1 MCANR
6 RATGSLVFGKLMK
19 DHKVKQTDPAAQ
31 EAKDTIAIQGRFR
44 VSSQDMEY
52 SIQEA
57 SEMLGIPIQKLRRWD
72 EQGVLVALRTSGGH
86 RRYSKELIDRLAA
99 TSAPGSGSEKTSQE
113 LATVKRSLAEK
124 RRIIQLLL
132 ESENRYRDLVETSH
146 DLIWATDAQGRFT
159 YLNNAAHEI
168 FGLAP
173 KDLIGR
179 CFFNFETGPSYI
191 SNRRFLATLKRA
203 GEIKNYVTH
212 LTSSNGE
219 DRWIGINARI
229 TQDDNGEMLGIR
241 GTARDITEQHLATL
255 RIAHLAMHDAL
266 TELPNRHSLQQ
277 RIESAMQNGGVGA
290 LLFLDIDHF
299 KYINDNFGHRS
310 GDQLIVG
317 VGSAL
322 RDMMRRHNA
331 ELYRLGGDEFAIH
344 LPEGLR
350 KEAID
355 AAETALNAVRH
366 YRFQANDQKII
377 SNLSASIG
385 IALYPFHGSDLPAL
399 LSNVDITM
407 YQAKDLGR
415 NRYMLFDQASDN
427 LRSTHKRIQW
437 AKRLRDALDEDRL
450 VLFSQPVVRLR
461 DQKPVHHE
469 ILVRILGEDGKY
481 ILPGHFIELAE
492 SLGLVQEIDMRVV
505 EKLIRFM
512 QENRQTGKKL
522 RYFVNLSRVSI
533 SDQHWI
539 QRFIR
544 LLRTSSIDP
553 SQLVF
558 EITETAAMS
567 EIDVTLTFIRKLKDM
582 GCRFALDDFGAGF
595 SSFYYLKRFEVDY
608 LKIDGSFIRDLAAD
622 EGSRLFVKALN
633 EVAHGLNKQVIA
645 EWVETP
651 EVVKLLTDMGTQF
664 GQGYLFQKPLPLE
677 RGTVSAQPGSGL
689 TQSMTG

>member
-1 MCANR
+1 
-6 RATGSLVFGKLMK
+6 
-19 DHKVKQTDPAAQ
+19 
-31 EAKDTIAIQGRFR
+31 
-44 VSSQDMEY
+44 MEY

-72 EQGVLVALRTSGGH
+72 EQGILVALRTSGGH
-86 RRYSKELIDRLAA
+86 RRYAKELIDRLAV
-99 TSAPGSGSEKTSQE
+99 SAPATGSDKNSQE

-146 DLIWATDAQGRFT
+146 DLIWATDAQGRFV
-159 YLNNAAHEI
+159 YLNNAAHDI

-212 LTSSNGE
+212 LATAHGE

-229 TQDDNGEMLGIR
+229 TNDDNGEMLGIR
-241 GTARDITEQHLATL
+241 GTARDVTEQHLATL
-255 RIAHLAMHDAL
+255 RIEHLAMHDAL

-277 RIESAMQNGGVGA
+277 RIESAMEEGGVGA

-299 KYINDNFGHRS
+299 KYVNDNFGHRT
-310 GDQLIVG
+310 GDQLIIG
-317 VGSAL
+317 MGSVL
-322 RDMMRRHNA
+322 REMMRTRNG
-331 ELYRLGGDEFAIH
+331 EVYRLGGDEFAVH

-350 KEAID
+350 KEAVD
-355 AAETALNAVRH
+355 TAETALNAIRH
-366 YRFQANDQKII
+366 YRFQAGGQKVI

-399 LSNVDITM
+399 LSNVDIAM

-415 NRYMLFDQASDN
+415 NRYTLFDQASDS
-427 LRSTHKRIQW
+427 LRSTHKRIHW
-437 AKRLRDALDEDRL
+437 AKKLRDALDEDRL
-450 VLFSQPVVRLR
+450 VLFSQPVVRLK
-461 DQKPVHHE
+461 DQKPVHQE
-469 ILVRILGEDGKY
+469 ILVRIRDHNGKY
-481 ILPGHFIELAE
+481 IQPENFIEFAE
-492 SLGLVQEIDMRVV
+492 SMGMVQEIDMRVI
-505 EKLIRFM
+505 EKLLQFM
-512 QENRQTGKKL
+512 SESGQIGEKL

-539 QRFIR
+539 QRFIK
-544 LLRTSSIDP
+544 LLRTSGVNP
-553 SQLVF
+553 GQLVF

-567 EIDVTLTFIRKLKDM
+567 EIDVTLTFIRKLKSM

-608 LKIDGSFIRDLAAD
+608 LKIDGSFIRDLATD
-622 EGSRLFVKALN
+622 EGSRIFVKALN
-633 EVAHGLNKQVIA
+633 DVARGLDKQVIA
-645 EWVETP
+645 EWVEKP
-651 EVVKLLTDMGTQF
+651 EVVKLLLGMGVQF
-664 GQGYLFQKPLPLE
+664 GQGYLFQQPELLGSTGEPLLAE
-677 RGTVSAQPGSGL
+677 RPQKTAV
-689 TQSMTG
+689 